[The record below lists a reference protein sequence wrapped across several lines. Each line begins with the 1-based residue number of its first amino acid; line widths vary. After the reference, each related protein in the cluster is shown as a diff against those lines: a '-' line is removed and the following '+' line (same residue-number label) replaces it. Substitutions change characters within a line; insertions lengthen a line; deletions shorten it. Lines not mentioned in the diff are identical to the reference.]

1 MAKKQLCQGFGR
13 DTKWATGQEKKPGVY
28 LYANRCPTDGSGFPY
43 ILQQEL
49 IGIAAFC
56 DHIVTSRCIKP
67 RYLVEIIGLVELR
80 NLALRSDF
88 GL

>member
-1 MAKKQLCQGFGR
+1 MWTCDF
-13 DTKWATGQEKKPGVY
+13 D
-28 LYANRCPTDGSGFPY
+28 DGHRIGLVKGPSMIY
-43 ILQQEL
+43 ILQQKL
-49 IGIAAFC
+49 IGMVEFC